1 MYKHFYHNKD
11 FWIELCS
18 INSSYINNAPKC
30 FKLDTNFLEEILIK
44 LYNKYDENV
53 IEWKKRY
60 DYTKVSFRNYYLICH
75 MIIRKLKNTSN
86 ISDIKDVI
94 NLKYGRSL
102 RSISLVDTDKYNIL
116 YRFIKLNINK
126 FILNISKK
134 IQLNLENNYM
144 MLFKYNIPIFQHALS
159 IIPQVLLSNKEVTLS
174 YLHYNIHNF
183 EMYKIIPKILELFKY
198 DEDIIIACLKKYKY
212 FYNTSLYKLS
222 ILSNNNK
229 NVILEYFNQNNRIY
243 YYLSEARYIIHPD
256 WYDYKKYEKI
266 HKYED
271 NTKYIDNLRCVDELY
286 NNDSEILYR
295 IHEYDDYYIEWMS
308 KFQKTQVDNYYNQLY
323 SQIVFLY

>member
-1 MYKHFYHNKD
+1 
-11 FWIELCS
+11 
-18 INSSYINNAPKC
+18 
-30 FKLDTNFLEEILIK
+30 
-44 LYNKYDENV
+44 
-53 IEWKKRY
+53 
-60 DYTKVSFRNYYLICH
+60 
-75 MIIRKLKNTSN
+75 
-86 ISDIKDVI
+86 
-94 NLKYGRSL
+94 
-102 RSISLVDTDKYNIL
+102 
-116 YRFIKLNINK
+116 
-126 FILNISKK
+126 
-134 IQLNLENNYM
+134 
-144 MLFKYNIPIFQHALS
+144 
-159 IIPQVLLSNKEVTLS
+159 
-174 YLHYNIHNF
+174 
-183 EMYKIIPKILELFKY
+183 MYKIIPKILELFKY